1 MKLTHILKC
10 CVVILLCTCTAAK
23 AQIRLAGIYELN
35 KKIDGETYQMY
46 LELDFVNQRPDF
58 TQTFTAKTA
67 TFKLLPADFMNVKKL
82 TKSFRGTKAPGF
94 GRFRDKS
101 FLSLTEEFRITN
113 PHSKGG
119 VILAEWE
126 NELGKKGKVV
136 IIPDTDG
143 ALVTYGLTDFSN
155 RKFSP
160 DGLRIELV
168 KDLLPE
174 NGEPRWTGALT
185 ATPPTDGTTPP
196 ADPYKPMKEKC
207 KTDLKGVIDQLQKMP
222 DDTGKNA
229 PANNKNT
236 PADDKGT
243 TDGNQI
249 NIELWGDNH
258 PVVFKFHTISN
269 GGDFGKFE
277 TNSQLDFWREDNGE
291 ISMRMYA
298 TTVYVN
304 SGNTREYE
312 YIYTGR
318 RKGNRIVFT
327 RRMDSLNGG
336 DYEPLESYHPSVLI
350 IKSPTKIV
358 FDKCTYT
365 KK

>member
-10 CVVILLCTCTAAK
+10 CVAILLCTCTAAQ
-23 AQIRLAGIYELN
+23 AQIQLAGIYELN
-35 KKIDGETYQMY
+35 RKIDGETYQMY
-46 LELDFVNQRPDF
+46 LELDFVRQRPDF
-58 TQTFTAKTA
+58 TQTFTEKTA
-67 TFKLLPADFMNVKKL
+67 TFKLLPADFMNAKKL
-82 TKSFRGTKAPGF
+82 TKSFKGTKAPGF

-101 FLSLTEEFRITN
+101 FLSLTEEFKITN
-113 PHSKGG
+113 PHAKGG

-168 KDLLPE
+168 KSLLPE
-174 NGEPRWTGALT
+174 GGGPRWAGTLT
-185 ATPPTDGTTPP
+185 ATPP
-196 ADPYKPMKEKC
+196 ADPYKPIKEQC
-207 KTDLKGVIDQLQKMP
+207 KKDLPGVIDRLQKLP
-222 DDTGKNA
+222 DDTDGDAPVRKKDA
-229 PANNKNT
+229 PANE
-236 PADDKGT
+236 KGT
-243 TDGNQI
+243 AAGNEI

-258 PVVFKFHTISN
+258 PVVFKLRTTGN
-269 GGDFGKFE
+269 GGDFGEFE
-277 TNSQLDFWREDNGE
+277 TNAQLDFWPEDNGE
-291 ISMRMYA
+291 ISMRIYCNS
-298 TTVYVN
+298 VYVN
-304 SGNTREYE
+304 SGNLREYE

-336 DYEPLESYHPSVLI
+336 DFEPVESNDESVLL
-350 IKSPTKIV
+350 IKSPTQV
-358 FDKCTYT
+358 VYDHCTYT
-365 KK
+365 KSK